1 MHAPAP
7 AVWHDAAWPTLP
19 ALDAEVD
26 ADVCVVGLGGSGLT
40 CVRELLA
47 LGQRVVGVDAGHVAQ
62 GAAGRNG
69 GFLLAGLTAFYHDA
83 VRDIGRERA
92 LAIYR
97 LTMEEIA
104 RMCDETPEVIR
115 RVGSLRIADTPD
127 EEADCD
133 AQLAAMRADGLPVE
147 RYRGP
152 EGRGLLFPTDGAFQ
166 PLARCH
172 ALARLALAE
181 GALLFERSPAVDVV
195 HGGVVAPAGR
205 VRARHVVVAVD
216 GGLERLL
223 PEFHGLVRSTRLQ
236 MLATAP
242 APEISLPRP
251 VYARWGY
258 DYWQQLPDLR
268 IAMGG
273 GRDLGGDAEWTHDHA
288 PSDLV
293 QAALERILRD
303 RLGVRAPVTHRWA
316 ATVGYTMDRMP
327 VAVQARPGVWA
338 IGGYSGTGNVIGA
351 LLGRAVARAIVHG
364 ESPMLAPFARPTM
377 F

>member
-1 MHAPAP
+1 MSSPAPAP
-7 AVWHDAAWPTLP
+7 AVWHDAPWPGLP
-19 ALDAEVD
+19 SLDGDVD

-47 LGQRVVGVDAGHVAQ
+47 LGRRVVGVDAGAVAQ

-83 VRDIGRERA
+83 VRAIGRERA

-97 LTMEEIA
+97 LTLREIDRICA
-104 RMCDETPEVIR
+104 ETPEVVR
-115 RVGSLRIADTPD
+115 RVGSLRIADSPA
-127 EEADCD
+127 EEADCE
-133 AQLAAMRADGLPVE
+133 AQHAAMRADGLPVE
-147 RYRGP
+147 RYEGP
-152 EGRGLLFPTDGAFQ
+152 EGRGLLVPSDGAFH

-172 ALARLALAE
+172 ALARRAMDE
-181 GALLFERSPAVDVV
+181 GALLFERSRALDVV
-195 HGGVVAPAGR
+195 HGGVVTAAGR
-205 VRARHVVVAVD
+205 VRAPHVVVAVD

-242 APEISLPRP
+242 APEVSIPRP
-251 VYARWGY
+251 VYARWGH

-268 IAMGG
+268 IALGG
-273 GRDLGGDAEWTHDHA
+273 GRDLGGDAEWTHEPT
-288 PSDLV
+288 PSATI
-293 QAALERILRD
+293 QHALERILRD

-316 ATVGYTMDRMP
+316 ATVGYTTDRMP
-327 VAVQARPGVWA
+327 VATEARPGVWA

-351 LLGRAVARAIVHG
+351 LLGRAVAHAIVHG
-364 ESPMLAPFARPTM
+364 ESPDLAPFARKD
-377 F
+377 

>member
-1 MHAPAP
+1 MLAPAP
-7 AVWHDAAWPTLP
+7 AVWHDAPWRALP
-19 ALDAEVD
+19 PLAGEVD

-40 CVRELLA
+40 CIRELLA
-47 LGQRVVGVDAGHVAQ
+47 LGRRVVGIDAGHVAQ

-83 VRDIGRERA
+83 VRDLGRERA

-97 LTMEEIA
+97 LTMREID
-104 RMCDETPEVIR
+104 RICDETPEVIR
-115 RVGSLRIADTPD
+115 RVGSLRIADSP
-127 EEADCD
+127 EEAADCD
-133 AQLAAMRADGLPVE
+133 RQLAAMRADGLPVE
-147 RYRGP
+147 RYAGP
-152 EGRGLLFPTDGAFQ
+152 EGRGLLIPTDGAFH

-172 ALARLALAE
+172 ALARRAIDE
-181 GALLFERSPAVDVV
+181 GARLYEHSAAVDVL
-195 HGGVVAPAGR
+195 HGGVATAAGR

-242 APEISLPRP
+242 APEVSIPRP
-251 VYARWGY
+251 VYARWGH

-268 IAMGG
+268 IALGG
-273 GRDLGGDAEWTHDHA
+273 GRDLGGEAEWTHDAA
-288 PSDLV
+288 PSETV
-293 QAALERILRD
+293 QVALERILRE
-303 RLGVRAPVTHRWA
+303 RIGARAPITHRWA
-316 ATVGYTMDRMP
+316 ATVGYTTDRMP
-327 VAVQARPGVWA
+327 VAVEARPGVWA

-364 ESPMLAPFARPTM
+364 ESPGLAAFARKD
-377 F
+377 